1 MNRTSQ
7 FGLACIVV
15 LSLLA
20 SLPTAAE
27 QQKSVE
33 ELFKFAKSEKIGE
46 LRVHMTDAEV
56 RQALPAKPVRSAERR
71 ASDGLYY
78 GTWSYAALG
87 LKLAMSAERKGTT
100 QQILSIA
107 CSGRCSSKTARGIG
121 LGSTLADVQKAYA
134 AEFNRD
140 QSKLPAS
147 FVAGTKNAGL
157 IFTLGAGKVSA
168 ILLSA
173 TVD

>member
-7 FGLACIVV
+7 LGLIGVV
-15 LSLLA
+15 VSALLA
-20 SLPTAAE
+20 FLPAAAE
-27 QQKSVE
+27 QPKSVE

-56 RQALPAKPVRSAERR
+56 RQVLTAKPARSAERR
-71 ASDGLYY
+71 GSDGLYY
-78 GTWSYAALG
+78 GTWTYAALG
-87 LKLAMSAERKGTT
+87 LNLAMTAERKGTT
-100 QQILSIA
+100 QQILSIT
-107 CSGRCSSKTARGIG
+107 CSAKCPSKTARGIG

-134 AEFNRD
+134 AEFNPA
-140 QSKLPAS
+140 QSRLPGR

-157 IFTLGAGKVSA
+157 VFSLTAGKVSA
-168 ILLSA
+168 ILLAA